1 MTFLWLARKLRWH
14 LQDGGFPLPLGSS
27 SSSAP
32 TSYAN
37 PLLIICTNSIEQSM
51 TIELKVWLLIALV
64 DYFVFPYDFQA
75 AKTFDSLDWVYY
87 R

>member
-1 MTFLWLARKLRWH
+1 MVDSPCHWEV
-14 LQDGGFPLPLGSS
+14 
-27 SSSAP
+27 
-32 TSYAN
+32 
-37 PLLIICTNSIEQSM
+37 PLLQPQPGPPTQYLKIVDCKISIKQIMIIDM
-51 TIELKVWLLIALV
+51 KVWLLIALV